1 MVHMIGM
8 PSGNS
13 YVLTVSIVQAKGY
26 KDVQDWVAH
35 GSPLDGS
42 RKVVAKAIP
51 IAEKIVK
58 EKKKVVI
65 KIKDAAPKE
74 SKPEARPS
82 VEKKV
87 SKAKQVKSKK
97 DKTAK

>member
-58 EKKKVVI
+58 EKVKEQKVEV
-65 KIKDAAPKE
+65 
-74 SKPEARPS
+74 KPE
-82 VEKKV
+82 VKKTAVKKTVV
-87 SKAKQVKSKK
+87 SKDKAKQVKSKK